1 MAQVFSTMDR
11 RRFAAL
17 GASALGAML
26 LPGGANAQGLRKM
39 RFVTPFNFSLSYAAP
54 FYAQAA
60 GFFAKEGLD
69 VEIINGKGAAT
80 AAQLVIAGQAEVA
93 RTGGANY
100 ITVRVDSGAPLI
112 SIGTIAQVSPFYM
125 VSSPASPLR
134 TPADLKGKTIGV
146 ATLGG
151 SMEGTLNLMLRGASV
166 TSDAVERV
174 RVADVPASF
183 GLIEAKRI
191 SGFMASVSSVV
202 KIMAAIPNA
211 QTFPIDD
218 GLPGQVY
225 VASPQALAANE
236 DLYVRF
242 LRAVHASASA
252 ILDAKDLEPIV
263 RTIGKSYEISGLD
276 DMPTAIADL
285 SQNAKTWVAKG
296 RENLLRNVPE
306 QWAGAVKIMSESGM
320 IKSASDAT
328 TLYTNAVWDKAVG
341 KS

>member
-1 MAQVFSTMDR
+1 MA
-11 RRFAAL
+11 
-17 GASALGAML
+17 G
-26 LPGGANAQGLRKM
+26 
-39 RFVTPFNFSLSYAAP
+39 
-54 FYAQAA
+54 
-60 GFFAKEGLD
+60 
-69 VEIINGKGAAT
+69 
-80 AAQLVIAGQAEVA
+80 
-93 RTGGANY
+93 
-100 ITVRVDSGAPLI
+100 
-112 SIGTIAQVSPFYM
+112 
-125 VSSPASPLR
+125 
-134 TPADLKGKTIGV
+134 
-146 ATLGG
+146 
-151 SMEGTLNLMLRGASV
+151 
-166 TSDAVERV
+166 DAVERV

-202 KIMAAIPNA
+202 KIMAAIPNV

-225 VASPQALAANE
+225 VASPQALGANE

-252 ILDAKDLEPIV
+252 ILDAKELEPIV
-263 RTIGKSYEISGLD
+263 RAIGKSYEISGLD

-320 IKSASDAT
+320 IKSAPDAT
-328 TLYTNAVWDKAVG
+328 TLYTNAAWDKAVG